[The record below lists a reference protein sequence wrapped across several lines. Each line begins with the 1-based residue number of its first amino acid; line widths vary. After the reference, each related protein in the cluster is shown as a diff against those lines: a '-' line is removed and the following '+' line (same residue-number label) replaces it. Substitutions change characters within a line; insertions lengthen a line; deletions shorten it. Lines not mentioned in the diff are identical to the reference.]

1 MDAVLPGQ
9 QSPDDGKLTGVCA
22 RAMTLMTAEQ
32 HLRRAEFYS
41 RSNLPKA
48 AELARLHRLVAKV
61 LQRPRIKA
69 VRILPLVP
77 L

>member
-1 MDAVLPGQ
+1 M
-9 QSPDDGKLTGVCA
+9 T
-22 RAMTLMTAEQ
+22 TLMTAEQ

-61 LQRPRIKA
+61 LSRPKRERITA
-69 VRILPLVP
+69 IRIWPVGPL
-77 L
+77 

>member
-1 MDAVLPGQ
+1 M
-9 QSPDDGKLTGVCA
+9 T
-22 RAMTLMTAEQ
+22 TLMTAEQ

-61 LQRPRIKA
+61 LKRPRIRA
-69 VRILPLVP
+69 VRILPLGP

>member
-1 MDAVLPGQ
+1 MTMAMKPRR
-9 QSPDDGKLTGVCA
+9 PDWASRGG
-22 RAMTLMTAEQ
+22 TLMTAEQ

-41 RSNLPKA
+41 RSDLPKA

-61 LQRPRIKA
+61 LNRPKRERKSIRPIRIW
-69 VRILPLVP
+69 PLGP